1 MPYLFWVKE
10 CSQKIDNEKPL
21 ILLVAKTMNLAS
33 AAHTWCA
40 TFFKIYRSLY
50 DILESFVILFFF
62 HMSSNIIFLSN
73 LGTLPPLPRFLNLR
87 WIYRRRALTRIVLPA
102 QSEKEKRRRIGNLGI
117 GNARP
122 WQRYALLYVAWRI
135 SSLGFHKRSKEV
147 QKHII

>member
-1 MPYLFWVKE
+1 MPYLFWIKE

-40 TFFKIYRSLY
+40 TFLRYIDNFMTYWKALWFY
-50 DILESFVILFFF
+50 FFF

-102 QSEKEKRRRIGNLGI
+102 QSEKEKRLRIGNLGI

-135 SSLGFHKRSKEV
+135 SSLGFHERSKEV
-147 QKHII
+147 QKHFI